1 MKTAKQSEREARQL
15 YRLCL
20 VQGQLDE
27 DRARTV
33 VHDVI
38 DAGRT
43 GRLAVLSRFQRL
55 VKLDRLRHTAT
66 VESAAPLADD
76 LRAAI
81 ESGLTRRHGETTAV
95 AFAENPSLIGGIRIQ
110 VGSHVYDGSVKGRL
124 SALAARW

>member
-20 VQGQLDE
+20 VQGRLDE

-43 GRLAVLSRFQRL
+43 GRVAVLSRFRRL
-55 VKLDRLRHTAT
+55 VKLDRLQHTAT

-76 LRAAI
+76 LRTTIA
-81 ESGLTRRHGETTAV
+81 SGLTRLYGESTAI
-95 AFAENPSLIGGIRIQ
+95 AFADNPSLIGGIRIQ
-110 VGSHVYDGSVKGRL
+110 VGSNVYDGSVKGRL
-124 SALAARW
+124 SALAAGL

>member
-20 VQGQLDE
+20 VQGRLDE

-38 DAGRT
+38 DAGRA

-55 VKLDRLRHTAT
+55 VKLDRLQHSAT

-81 ESGLTRRHGETTAV
+81 ASGLTRLHGEETAIG
-95 AFAENPSLIGGIRIQ
+95 FADNPSLIGGGRIQ

-124 SALAARW
+124 SALTARW

>member
-20 VQGQLDE
+20 VQGRLDE

-43 GRLAVLSRFQRL
+43 GRLAVLSKFQRL
-55 VKLDRLRHTAT
+55 VKLDRSQHTAT
-66 VESAAPLADD
+66 VESAGPLPDD

-81 ESGLTRRHGETTAV
+81 ASGLTRIHGDTTAI
-95 AFAENPSLIGGIRIQ
+95 AFADNPALIGGIRIQ
-110 VGSHVYDGSVKGRL
+110 VGSNVYDGSVKGRL
-124 SALAARW
+124 SALAARL

>member
-20 VQGQLDE
+20 VQGRLDE

-43 GRLAVLSRFQRL
+43 GRVAVLSRFQRL
-55 VKLDRLRHTAT
+55 VKLDRLQHTAT

-76 LRAAI
+76 LRTTIA
-81 ESGLTRRHGETTAV
+81 SGLTRLYGESTAI
-95 AFAENPSLIGGIRIQ
+95 AFADNPSLIGGIRIQ
-110 VGSHVYDGSVKGRL
+110 VGSNVYDGSVKGRL
-124 SALAARW
+124 SALAAGL